1 MQRLFSN
8 LLGKVTTDVSE
19 NSGEGARLLEEGIES
34 YAAGNYANAKIQYEE
49 AIKNGNLEAR
59 AELAWML
66 RYGREGMLG
75 DLIKSNR
82 LVREGHELANPHC
95 AGILSLDR
103 TQSEMKEKV
112 RLANIGAQID
122 SKYGWY
128 ALGVIF
134 NRYTPSDYKK
144 AFEYFK
150 LAADKFDLDMA
161 HYDLGEM
168 YLHGKIYGVEQNEK
182 EAFRRF
188 QLSANQGLPHAYNK
202 VAECYENGVG
212 IRRNLKKALENYKLS
227 QSAGIVNSDVSP
239 KIRELTRELE
249 SRPSR
254 TNRSG
259 SSGRSNKTSKTSN
272 SRKAD
277 KRK

>member
-1 MQRLFSN
+1 
-8 LLGKVTTDVSE
+8 
-19 NSGEGARLLEEGIES
+19 
-34 YAAGNYANAKIQYEE
+34 
-49 AIKNGNLEAR
+49 
-59 AELAWML
+59 ML
-66 RYGREGMLG
+66 RYGREGMPG

-82 LVREGHELANPHC
+82 LVREGNELGSPYC

-103 TQSEMKEKV
+103 TQSELKEKV
-112 RLANIGAQID
+112 RLANIGAHAD

-134 NRYTPSDYKK
+134 NMYEPSDYKK

-168 YLHGKIYGVEQNEK
+168 YLHGKLYGVEQNEK

-188 QLSANQGLPHAYNK
+188 QFAANQGLPHAHNK
-202 VAECYENGVG
+202 VAWCYEHGVG
-212 IRRNLKKALENYKLS
+212 IKRNINNALENYKMAE
-227 QSAGIVNSDVSP
+227 SAGIVNSDVVP
-239 KIRELTRELE
+239 KIRELTHKLL
-249 SRPSR
+249 SKSSR
-254 TNRSG
+254 TNKSG
-259 SSGRSNKTSKTSN
+259 SSGNKGK
-272 SRKAD
+272 SRKTV